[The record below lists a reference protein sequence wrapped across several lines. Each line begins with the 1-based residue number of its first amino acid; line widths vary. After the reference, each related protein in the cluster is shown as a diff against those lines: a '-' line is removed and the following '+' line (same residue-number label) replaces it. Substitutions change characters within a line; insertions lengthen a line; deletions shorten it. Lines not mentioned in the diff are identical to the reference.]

1 MLRIFLLLIIGNL
14 VAFSAVL
21 NIASGAKD
29 ANYYVLAKSMNNI
42 ARKSKNQKIIPII
55 TKGSVENI
63 KKLLSKKVDLAIVQN
78 NIAFFAKNAHQP
90 FVKYNENLRLV
101 LPLFKEPIFIITNQK
116 GINSLSQ
123 LHHKKIAIGDRESG
137 LSESAKVILNVMSLL
152 DTIQVY
158 QIPESLAITK
168 LQKKSLDAIFV
179 NNLTPYLKDQ
189 INQEKLFIVPIPKS
203 FIYKLKKTFPYFETH
218 KFILLNKESISTVA
232 VRSILITRNDVDS
245 STIYAIMK
253 LLVQHYDELI
263 FPDAYHTNINEL
275 FKIDTQLDW
284 HNGAKEYFSEHHI
297 ITSSD
302 KIFNKY
308 FWYIF
313 IASLFS
319 IVALIFVFMLV
330 LYRLGWLNRL
340 NNSQR
345 LVSYLQK
352 IYFYTFKYKYILLLS
367 FIILS
372 YSIAVLIIKYFEH
385 SWAIEHNVISVFD
398 ENPFFES
405 SLWLF
410 IFGATGYN
418 GDFFPNSSEGKL
430 LVSLIPMFGLGG
442 FFALIGFITSDQI
455 KKYILE
461 AKGMVKINFNNHII
475 VCGWNDKTKL
485 LIENLTHDNLSVK
498 KDLVILTDNL
508 DYNPVEKY
516 NFNSQFV
523 KYVYGS
529 ATDRESLDKANI
541 ADAATAIIIADATS
555 SDPDARTILSILAIE
570 KYSDKLLKENKR
582 NKDIYTIA
590 EIIDPANAQIANDA
604 DVDQVI
610 SLGDI
615 ESKIF
620 TQSIQNPGVIKFVNE
635 IFTYDNNNDI
645 YSIDIVQGCKLIGKN
660 YDEILFLLR
669 KYEILLLSINI
680 EANRTKENVE
690 KLCNEYKLA
699 RAVITNPI
707 DINEENYK
715 LMENDS
721 LIVLAQYENNI
732 TESLQQIKKEC

>member
-123 LHHKKIAIGDRESG
+123 LRHKKIAIGDRESG